1 MSEAL
6 FDAFPLGTPD
16 LADEVFVDPEEA
28 PDDDPGE
35 EGDDS
40 KAKAERKK
48 P

>member
-6 FDAFPLGTPD
+6 FDAFPLGNPD
-16 LADEVFVDPEEA
+16 LADAVYVEA
-28 PDDDPGE
+28 TEPPDDDPGD

-40 KAKAERKK
+40 KAERKGK